1 MVSSD
6 AGGALDDAAPN
17 MNGWKKTQ
25 QKKIY
30 ITFEK
35 YDILQQFAEVKEA
48 SSGYLSSCEG
58 DMQRILRV

>member
-6 AGGALDDAAPN
+6 AGVALDDAAPN

-25 QKKIY
+25 QKN
-30 ITFEK
+30 TFEK